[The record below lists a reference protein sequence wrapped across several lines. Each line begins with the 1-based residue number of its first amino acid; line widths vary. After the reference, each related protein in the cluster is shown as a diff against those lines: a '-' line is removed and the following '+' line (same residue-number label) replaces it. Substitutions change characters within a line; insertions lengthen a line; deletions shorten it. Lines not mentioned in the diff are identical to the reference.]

1 MTDFETICR
10 ILSEMHIAYTE
21 EDDYVDF
28 VEFNDLGVPLA
39 YFINEGLATPSKEG
53 KEKVLETWELLM
65 AVGNKEDTGFTE
77 LADVLD

>member
-1 MTDFETICR
+1 MTDFETICK

-21 EDDYVDF
+21 EDDYVEF

-39 YFINEGLATPSKEG
+39 YFINEGLATASKEG

-65 AVGNKEDTGFTE
+65 KVGNKKDTGFTE
-77 LADVLD
+77 LAEVLD